1 MEYAPQSRYIFR
13 KLCLQSFSWKFVPKK
28 LFLKVCFLGESRSV
42 LIGEL
47 AKQSNLSKDTIRF
60 YEKIGLLSAGER
72 RAGSRVYKEF
82 PPHTLMRLQLIR
94 QAKKLGFT
102 LSEIK
107 GALDSWEDGSLSY
120 QEKIEIMEDK
130 IRDIDAQIA
139 DLETV
144 KDYLKEKKILLLKMA
159 EEAI

>member
-1 MEYAPQSRYIFR
+1 M
-13 KLCLQSFSWKFVPKK
+13 
-28 LFLKVCFLGESRSV
+28 

-107 GALDSWEDGSLSY
+107 GAIDSWED
-120 QEKIEIMEDK
+120 
-130 IRDIDAQIA
+130 
-139 DLETV
+139 
-144 KDYLKEKKILLLKMA
+144 
-159 EEAI
+159 